1 MKKFHEESCDDGTPQ
16 KKNRVK
22 RYYMDD
28 ETSEIVIKE
37 LETNNTRD
45 KVITILK
52 FPLRSA
58 SRYIENL
65 LNKAQT

>member
-1 MKKFHEESCDDGTPQ
+1 MRKFHEESCDNGSPE
-16 KKNRVK
+16 KKNHVK
-22 RYYMDD
+22 RYYVDD

-37 LETNNTRD
+37 LETRKTRD

-65 LNKAQT
+65 LEKIK